1 MLELREVK
9 GGWAVYSYGMRITAA
24 MSKDRAQQILRHMEG
39 ELSDAA

>member
-9 GGWAVYSYGMRITAA
+9 GGWAVYSYGMRITTA
-24 MSKDRAQQILRHMEG
+24 MPKDKARQIMRHMEG